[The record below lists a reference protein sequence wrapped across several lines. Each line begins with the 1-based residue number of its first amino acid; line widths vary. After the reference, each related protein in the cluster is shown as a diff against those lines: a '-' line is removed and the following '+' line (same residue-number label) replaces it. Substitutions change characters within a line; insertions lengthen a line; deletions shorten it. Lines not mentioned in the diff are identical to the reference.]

1 MLFIQNRSSKI
12 NVLTEMLLTK
22 KIVLVFYSHMCSL
35 SLSLSHT
42 HTHTQPDNLLFERAR
57 AQLKLLLL
65 LLLYGT

>member
-65 LLLYGT
+65 LLYGT

>member
-35 SLSLSHT
+35 FLSRSLI

-65 LLLYGT
+65 LLYGT